1 MAKLKAAG
9 GKKKKAATQRG
20 VGCIVILALG
30 MLLAILFLVYV
41 MGHAN
46 QT

>member
-1 MAKLKAAG
+1 MAKLKAAK
-9 GKKKKAATQRG
+9 GKKKSAARQG
-20 VGCIVILALG
+20 VGCIIMLALC

>member
-1 MAKLKAAG
+1 MAKLKAAK
-9 GKKKKAATQRG
+9 GKKKSAAPRRG
-20 VGCIVILALG
+20 VGCIIMLALV